1 MTRSLPATIRR
12 RSRFVRSLL
21 LSPTDAGLV
30 LRMVGWRLV
39 LPLLKRRLPLP
50 RLVRL
55 MWLGDRSRPT
65 TPEREA
71 RIAELARVVYR
82 SEHVSRRG
90 NCLERSLVLYRYLS
104 AAGADPHLVVGMKSR
119 EAAFRG
125 HAWITVRE
133 EPVEEPPQSL
143 EDLTQVVCFC
153 RDGSHPRSHGVT
165 KADGSEPGS
174 RVSEA
179 LGAAP

>member
-1 MTRSLPATIRR
+1 VSRPERFLATVSRRTRLAA
-12 RSRFVRSLL
+12 SLL
-21 LSPTDAGLV
+21 ASPADAWLA
-30 LRMVGWRLV
+30 LRMAGWRLV
-39 LPLLKRRLPLP
+39 LPVLKGRRPIT

-55 MWLGDRSRPT
+55 MWKGERARPV

-82 SEHVSRRG
+82 SEHASRQG

-104 AAGADPHLVVGMKSR
+104 AAGADPQLVVGLRSG
-119 EAAFRG
+119 EAAVRG
-125 HAWITVRE
+125 HVWVTVRG

-143 EDLTQVVCFC
+143 KGLTRVVSF
-153 RDGSHPRSHGVT
+153 RGDGSQARSRG
-165 KADGSEPGS
+165 
-174 RVSEA
+174 VSEA